1 MRTTYVIF
9 SHGKESGPYGR
20 KIRRL
25 IEVAEQMGLGTT
37 SVDYRECADAEERIA
52 LLRCTIANLQVPPE
66 DIVLVGSSMGGYV
79 SMAMASELP
88 VAGLFLM
95 APALWMPAE
104 EYAVQSYL
112 PKTARIEITHGFGDD
127 IVPYENSVRFAANH
141 RGTTLHLVD
150 DDHRLSASHDFL
162 AEQFRRFL
170 KKFAFS
176 LPIENSFL
184 VDAELNIY
192 AGEYPGDKDEAS
204 CRAKLAHFAGK
215 ITHFVDLTE
224 EGELSPY
231 AQYLNADQSHFR
243 FPIRDVSIPHETT
256 PVHHLMHYIL
266 QASRNGGRTYIH
278 CWGGVGRTGTIVAC
292 LYAILMRD
300 KSSTAGELYDLAM
313 RRLQSAFA
321 MCPKSRYREIPET
334 AEQRRFIRSFIE
346 KELIS

>member
-9 SHGKESGPYGR
+9 SHGKESGPFGR
-20 KIRRL
+20 KICRL
-25 IEVAEQMGLGTT
+25 IEVAEQLGLGVT
-37 SVDYRECADAEERIA
+37 SIDYRECANAVERVA
-52 LLRCTIANLQVPPE
+52 LLRATIANLQVSTD

-79 SMAMASELP
+79 SMAVADELP

-95 APALWMPAE
+95 APALWMSDE
-104 EYAVQSYL
+104 EYTLQSYS
-112 PKTARIEITHGFGDD
+112 PKTDRIEITHGFSDD
-127 IVPYENSVRFAANH
+127 IVPYENSVRFAAHH

-150 DDHRLSASHDFL
+150 DDHRLGVSHDFL

-204 CRAKLAHFAGK
+204 CRSKLTHFANK

-224 EGELSPY
+224 DGELSPY
-231 AQYLNADQSHFR
+231 AHYLNADQSHFR
-243 FPIRDVSIPHETT
+243 FPIRDVSIPNGTS
-256 PVHHLMHYIL
+256 PVHHLLHYIL
-266 QASRNGGRTYIH
+266 QTSRKGGRIYIH

-292 LYAILMRD
+292 LYALLMRD
-300 KSSTAGELYDLAM
+300 KASSASQLYDLAM
-313 RRLQSAFA
+313 QRLQSAFA
-321 MCPKSRYREIPET
+321 MCPKSKYREMPET
-334 AEQRRFIRSFIE
+334 DEQRRFIRSFIE
-346 KELIS
+346 KEVKP

>member
-1 MRTTYVIF
+1 MRATHVIF
-9 SHGKESGPYGR
+9 SHGKESGPFGR

-25 IEVAEQMGLGTT
+25 IGVAEQLGLGTT
-37 SVDYRECADAEERIA
+37 SVDYRECANADKRIM
-52 LLRCTIANLQVPPE
+52 LLRDTIASLQMPTE

-79 SMAMASELP
+79 SMAAANELP

-104 EYAVQSYL
+104 EYTVQSYS

-150 DDHRLSASHDFL
+150 DDHRLGESHDFL
-162 AEQFRRFL
+162 AKQFRRFL
-170 KKFAFS
+170 NKFAFS
-176 LPIENSFL
+176 LPIKNSFL

-192 AGEYPGDKDEAS
+192 AGEYPGDKDETS
-204 CRAKLAHFAGK
+204 CRTKLAHFAGK
-215 ITHFVDLTE
+215 ITHFIDLTE

-243 FPIRDVSIPHETT
+243 FPIRDVSIPHGTT
-256 PVHHLMHYIL
+256 PVHHLIYHIL

-292 LYAILMRD
+292 LYAFLMRD
-300 KSSTAGELYDLAM
+300 KASSASQLYNLAM
-313 RRLQSAFA
+313 QRLQSAFS
-321 MCPKSRYREIPET
+321 MCPKSKYRETPET
-334 AEQRRFIRSFIE
+334 DEQRKFIRSFIE
-346 KELIS
+346 KELMP